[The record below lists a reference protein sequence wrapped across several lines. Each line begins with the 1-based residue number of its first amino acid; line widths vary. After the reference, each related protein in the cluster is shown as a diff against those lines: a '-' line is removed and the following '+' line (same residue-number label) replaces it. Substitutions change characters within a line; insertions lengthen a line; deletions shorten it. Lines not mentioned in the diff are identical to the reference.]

1 MHLHM
6 LVNVSLDLNKISPV
20 SPPRGNTEDLDL
32 PPHPPPPKP
41 LYSVEVGGG
50 GWLGVH
56 LITLSGDVP

>member
-32 PPHPPPPKP
+32 PPHPPPPPKP

-50 GWLGVH
+50 VAGCPPYNSIW
-56 LITLSGDVP
+56 